1 MTEGLPPV
9 TARYALAG
17 RVAIVTGASQGIGWA
32 AARRLAQEG
41 ASLCLVA
48 APFDADALQQRV
60 AEITAAGGRAIGI
73 AADVA
78 EPETARRAV
87 AETLESFGRLDYLL
101 SNAGI
106 YYEEEVF
113 DAPLE
118 HLDRLL
124 AVNVRGTYL
133 MSVEAGRAMARS
145 GRGSIVCTASSAS
158 ILGEERM
165 VAYNASK
172 AAVAGLARSL
182 AVDLAPYG
190 IRVNAVAPG
199 WVDTPQNWGVRDDP
213 AVWSRHRSRVPLD
226 RMAQPEELASVMVF
240 LLSDEASYLTGALVL
255 VDGGLTSGYRSSD
268 WQAVTVKAPPRIPR
282 KLGRGGS
289 STGARRVDKGR

>member
-1 MTEGLPPV
+1 MTETLPPA
-9 TARYALAG
+9 TARYAFDG
-17 RVAIVTGASQGIGWA
+17 RVAIVTGASQGIGRA

-48 APFDADALQQRV
+48 APVDAGDLEQAV
-60 AEITAAGGRAIGI
+60 AEITAAGGRAVGV
-73 AADVA
+73 ASDVA

-87 AETLESFGRLDYLL
+87 AETLKSFGRLDYLL

-106 YYEEEVF
+106 YFEEDVF

-118 HLDRLL
+118 HLDRML

-133 MSVEAGRAMARS
+133 MCVEAGRAMARS
-145 GRGSIVCTASSAS
+145 GQGSIVCTASSAS
-158 ILGEERM
+158 VLGEERM
-165 VAYNASK
+165 AAYNASK

-199 WVDTPQNWGVRDDP
+199 WTDTPQNWTVRDDP
-213 AVWSRHRSRVPLD
+213 ALWSRHRARVPLD
-226 RMAQPEELASVMVF
+226 RMARPEELASVMAF

-255 VDGGLTSGYRSSD
+255 VDGGFTGGVRSSD
-268 WQAVTVKAPPRIPR
+268 WEAVTVDAAPRVPRGFGPNR
-282 KLGRGGS
+282 S
-289 STGARRVDKGR
+289 STGDQ